1 MRPYYTIEKSPN
13 NRQLESEEEEEANKK
28 KYYMQSVAGTTGVE
42 WIRLRLMCQRKGCPL
57 G

>member
-13 NRQLESEEEEEANKK
+13 NRQLDSEEEEEAKK
-28 KYYMQSVAGTTGVE
+28 NLSMQSVFGTTGVE
-42 WIRLRLMCQRKGCPL
+42 WIRPRLMCQRKGCPL